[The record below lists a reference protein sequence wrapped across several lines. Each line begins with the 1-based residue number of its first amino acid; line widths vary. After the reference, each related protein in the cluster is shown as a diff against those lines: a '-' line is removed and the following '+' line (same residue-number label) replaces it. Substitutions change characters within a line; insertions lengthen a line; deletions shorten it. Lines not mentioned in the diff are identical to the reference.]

1 MGNISL
7 AGKTVVITGASRGI
21 GRSIALRV
29 AREGANVVIASKT
42 VDDSAQKLKGT
53 IHEVAAAV
61 EADAWRALMDVPGMT
76 VATAGRIGAVGAT
89 TVRRWLATPRRAS
102 GSCS

>member
-1 MGNISL
+1 MVNDFLTASTEAAKGLQAARVRHQQLKNVADQRLKVAL
-7 AGKTVVITGASRGI
+7 ARH
-21 GRSIALRV
+21 RSGL
-29 AREGANVVIASKT
+29 E
-42 VDDSAQKLKGT
+42 D
-53 IHEVAAAV
+53 AAAV